1 MNNKEQF
8 RSWVLTNMGENSNA
22 GSSYIIS
29 LDWLSNRFFETG
41 KISKKFIF
49 EIEDID
55 LISKLY
61 DEVKGIQRDKSS
73 YIFNKDA
80 PSYGMNGFYSASLK
94 KYMEFLTTEINDIQ
108 TKISSK
114 KSEDKI
120 EVFNT
125 LSLKE
130 NVLKS
135 GLVHC
140 NV

>member
-80 PSYGMNGFYSASLK
+80 P
-94 KYMEFLTTEINDIQ
+94 
-108 TKISSK
+108 
-114 KSEDKI
+114 
-120 EVFNT
+120 
-125 LSLKE
+125 
-130 NVLKS
+130 
-135 GLVHC
+135 C
-140 NV
+140 N